1 MGVTIVFGKITNGAA
16 NWIYI
21 GSFSFQPSE
30 LAKIIFIFI
39 GASSL
44 DVLMTK
50 KNLLEYIIFSAVC
63 VGLLALMGDF
73 GTALIFF
80 VTFLLTAFMRSGDF
94 KTIILAVAAAI
105 FGVTFVLKF
114 KPYVADRFSGWCHVW
129 EHTQTTSV
137 ISRQEFS
144 HIWQAADFSA

>member
-1 MGVTIVFGKITNGAA
+1 
-16 NWIYI
+16 
-21 GSFSFQPSE
+21 
-30 LAKIIFIFI
+30 
-39 GASSL
+39 
-44 DVLMTK
+44 MTK

-114 KPYVADRFSGWCHVW
+114 KPYVADRFSGWRHVW
-129 EHTQTTSV
+129 NILRTTSV

-144 HIWQAADFSA
+144 HIWQAADFFGVGIGNGF

>member
-1 MGVTIVFGKITNGAA
+1 
-16 NWIYI
+16 
-21 GSFSFQPSE
+21 
-30 LAKIIFIFI
+30 
-39 GASSL
+39 
-44 DVLMTK
+44 MTK

-80 VTFLLTAFMRSGDF
+80 VTFLLTAFMRSGDL

-114 KPYVADRFSGWCHVW
+114 KPYVADRFRAGVMW
-129 EHTQTTSV
+129 EHTQDNLGY
-137 ISRQEFS
+137 Q
-144 HIWQAADFSA
+144 QARVLTYMASGGLFGVGIGNGFKAGCRIRK

>member
-114 KPYVADRFSGWCHVW
+114 KPYVADRFRAGVMCGNILR
-129 EHTQTTSV
+129 TTLV